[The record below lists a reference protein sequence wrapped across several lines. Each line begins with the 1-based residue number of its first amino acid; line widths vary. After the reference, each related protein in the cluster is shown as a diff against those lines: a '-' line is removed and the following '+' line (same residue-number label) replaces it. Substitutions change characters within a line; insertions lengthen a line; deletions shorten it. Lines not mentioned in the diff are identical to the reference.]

1 MTEATFDNRY
11 IPKAQIIND
20 ALNNSPRPAV
30 GLIIS
35 RALQDE
41 IRATRGWITRPAVV
55 DPAFQPAQFEI
66 IISERT
72 RETKTAALKWADL
85 EALFATGHGVHSG
98 RHCRVH
104 CRGRRPLRF
113 GLFYV
118 RPLKRDHGV
127 DGHSRRLIA

>member
-1 MTEATFDNRY
+1 MTEATFANRY

-30 GLIIS
+30 GVIIS

-72 RETKTAALKWADL
+72 WETKTATLKWAEL
-85 EALFATGHGVHSG
+85 EPYSPRDKAFIRVGIAVFIAAVIALCVLAYFM
-98 RHCRVH
+98 
-104 CRGRRPLRF
+104 F
-113 GLFYV
+113 GL
-118 RPLKRDHGV
+118 
-127 DGHSRRLIA
+127 